1 METKKQKILKLEKEV
16 SRLRDETLKDI
27 YSNAL
32 EEIKELCN
40 DANKTGRK
48 TYLTYDILDIIQKVK
63 GE

>member
-16 SRLRDETLKDI
+16 SRLRNETLKDI